1 MDNLRVGVI
10 GVGVMGERHCRVY
23 STLRGAN
30 LIGLADCN
38 QERGQAMAT
47 LYDTHYFEDYR
58 QLLAEVDAVSIATT
72 TPSHFELA
80 MQALEMGVHVLV
92 EKPITETVEQGKQL
106 VATADETNKILQ
118 VGHIERFNPAYM
130 ELKNVLE
137 GMNVVAIDVRR
148 LSPFDTSNIDVD
160 VIRDLMIHDLDLVV
174 GLVNNGLQ
182 GLTAW
187 GRSITTQAIDHAVAN
202 LSFRQGPIATLFAS
216 RITEQKVRLIEVIA
230 EGAYIEANLLS
241 KSLLIHRRTLPQ
253 FFDADKYRQE
263 SIIERIHVPMA
274 EPLMLELSHFIECV
288 REGKPSIVPG
298 KAGLQALQLAQAV
311 ADQINGLMLVDNVT
325 PDTIAWPLHIP

>member
-1 MDNLRVGVI
+1 MLWPTFLFG
-10 GVGVMGERHCRVY
+10 
-23 STLRGAN
+23 
-30 LIGLADCN
+30 
-38 QERGQAMAT
+38 
-47 LYDTHYFEDYR
+47 
-58 QLLAEVDAVSIATT
+58 
-72 TPSHFELA
+72 
-80 MQALEMGVHVLV
+80 
-92 EKPITETVEQGKQL
+92 
-106 VATADETNKILQ
+106 
-118 VGHIERFNPAYM
+118 
-130 ELKNVLE
+130 
-137 GMNVVAIDVRR
+137 
-148 LSPFDTSNIDVD
+148 
-160 VIRDLMIHDLDLVV
+160 
-174 GLVNNGLQ
+174 
-182 GLTAW
+182 
-187 GRSITTQAIDHAVAN
+187 
-202 LSFRQGPIATLFAS
+202 QGPIATLFAA

-253 FFDADKYRQE
+253 FFDANKYRQE